1 MEMLSQLSISLITET
16 YVRFWHEA
24 CLRTDVMGATQV
36 STHKVSSRGLVG
48 IKIPKDAIA
57 CQFYDVSSGTV
68 DLCGKKVTLQNT
80 GHNGSEVHYLCTD
93 AKKIQKLKRCMKPV
107 S

>member
-1 MEMLSQLSISLITET
+1 MLSQHCISLVTEIH
-16 YVRFWHEA
+16 VRFWHEA

-36 STHKVSSRGLVG
+36 STQKVSGRDLTG

-93 AKKIQKLKRCMKPV
+93 AQTIQRLKHRIIPV